1 MAVGATKTR
10 PERDARDAHE
20 DLLAVHREPAA
31 LGGEA
36 LGLLRGEV
44 EVLAAGAHGREHVA
58 QAVVVRD
65 AALLDDVQRRCG
77 VDELRVIDGTKHAN
91 RVLAGQRAVRAID
104 AENVVREGRLD
115 GELMDL
121 DLVVIVIVAAASA
134 AALAV
139 LVVVMMVVRVILVVM
154 MVLMLAAAP
163 VLILA
168 TAIVVVFVVVFVVEF
183 AAAVLAVLVLVL
195 FHGYAIST
203 CASSAACSRPTFNRV
218 VTCSSASE

>member
-1 MAVGATKTR
+1 MDEIIDEFEKNIGTKTNL
-10 PERDARDAHE
+10 PK
-20 DLLAVHREPAA
+20 
-31 LGGEA
+31 
-36 LGLLRGEV
+36 LRF
-44 EVLAAGAHGREHVA
+44 
-58 QAVVVRD
+58 
-65 AALLDDVQRRCG
+65 
-77 VDELRVIDGTKHAN
+77 K
-91 RVLAGQRAVRAID
+91 AID
-104 AENVVREGRLD
+104 AEDVVREGRLD